1 MKKIT
6 VFLMTVML
14 LTGFAYGQE
23 NNDIPVKGINDTI
36 RVAVTRDDMGNMI
49 PWIPLSDVW
58 VTNTRIF
65 KSPEAR
71 QKFNRLRYNV
81 LKVLPYAKFARNR
94 YSRLHE
100 ELELTSNKKE
110 QRKLVKAC
118 EKEIKEMFN
127 KEIKNMTITQ
137 GEILIKLIDRETGN
151 SSYELVKELKGGF
164 RAFCYQS
171 VAKVFG
177 HNLKQKYDPAQER
190 DIENIIQ
197 RSGYYGS
204 YSFN

>member
-6 VFLMTVML
+6 FFFITVML
-14 LTGFAYGQE
+14 LTGFAYGQS

-36 RVAVTRDDMGNMI
+36 RVAITRDDMGDMI

-58 VTNTRIF
+58 ITNTRIF

-81 LKVLPYAKFARNR
+81 LKVLPYAKFARSR

-100 ELELTSNKKE
+100 ELELTENKKE

-118 EKEIKEMFN
+118 EKEIKDMFN